1 METQRPTVPLH
12 LFAAYFV
19 TGRYADAMLEV
30 DGGEDSRSEC
40 VPVHRVILSAQS
52 PVFDELFEATGSSSH
67 PASDVMDERNDIN
80 GVSSVSS
87 LNGVSVGDN
96 DSGLNGTSKLTTA
109 KQENN
114 LPVFRVSLP
123 PPCSALSLRGVLEW
137 LYFGSLSHAS
147 LSLRTV
153 FQLLQLASYLRV
165 PSLVMHLRAWIDSS
179 VSNDKLLTGP
189 HASVSAYSSFNRDY
203 PQWAGAIVAAV
214 RADMDTV
221 LLRRILHSA
230 ASDLRKS
237 GDSDLSASLS
247 FVIYS
252 FVCRVSLQW
261 RNTFDDPLLPDHL
274 LTLFNL
280 IEYDQF
286 SVNELE
292 VLKEDVTHDR
302 VPKQIAFKAFM
313 LAVKKREASAVSTP
327 VVTASNA
334 ISADPLPTPNQV
346 AMANPQLQFF
356 ESPNAP
362 NSKSPSLVQTK
373 STASLLSFQIPED
386 GTETIRPDTINNP
399 SRKSKS
405 RPSLSMEMFITQKNL
420 EEPSRFQTSSS
431 QSPPAV
437 PPASSKPRSL
447 VANSSHTFSRTESNE
462 DVFVDANSFVTSTEK
477 QQESVVEND
486 SHSFEDEEEEEG
498 NRTAIFLGGGPS
510 AAEADAAT
518 LQMTPSSSEASK
530 SASQETPSSAGTAW
544 YSQTNLEESKKSL
557 LTQKNYATC
566 SSVFVGR
573 EAVSNNQ
580 QQQQLSQQPQ
590 QQQQQQQVQAQ
601 QKQKQRRYATVPSTS
616 DLLEAVSQKLT
627 RLIESGEV
635 NPDPTQDYSPPPD
648 LSNTRSSLG
657 IQALRDV
664 TKPISS
670 NSFHARYLANEG
682 PASGRMKSLDAITLT
697 NEDSEGKQQYS
708 SLRVHDKTQVGPVRS
723 ALKEVKSSS
732 TLFEEYQSPNQH
744 ADDWLERISHRREQ
758 KRVSIMSPPTMP
770 QSMSIS
776 ATIPAQ
782 NMHPNAPFNIRTA
795 FLEQQEKRAEM
806 HANRGVTGSV
816 FPPPPAALSTV
827 TSEDE
832 KNEQSLVQQAPYA
845 PVPPAR
851 KSKFRENSSSKNSMT
866 ASSSAL
872 LKRGI
877 TQQYVEPKDSQPDP
891 DEFSWTPSP
900 KSYSQPHQ
908 QLQYNSRIEGS
919 SNGSS
924 ALPFPGQD
932 ILPRCPSVPYK
943 LNLEEAPRVHAAVDT
958 TFDERN
964 SGFSLDEGSTIQ
976 DTTPTHH
983 ATSRTL
989 NQSETMPRKTGL
1001 IHSAALDGG
1010 KPVSAMVGTWGPS
1023 SKNHAAAASGAHLSG
1038 EESSKSGGT
1047 WSHASSSSL
1056 FARSWT
1062 AAAAATASA
1071 AAAATTATS
1080 QASFKPNKPHEQE
1093 YLRASMDDEALRA
1106 MQMKSN
1112 TNSSNAFH
1120 DDAFEDLRMQRPCTS
1135 QQSWHS
1141 DSALVYGSDGGV
1153 ASTETLYSPD
1163 LAQQHMSF
1171 VDTNEPQTH
1180 QGGWNQQQQQQQQQP
1195 QYQQELHENSES
1207 ESSSWLAK
1215 RGVAKGVGRFMTI
1228 GKRSTRGFNEFMSS
1242 LVRKGQ
1248 E

>member
-1 METQRPTVPLH
+1 MATQRPAVPLH

-30 DGGEDSRSEC
+30 DGGEDARSEY

-52 PVFDELFEATGSSSH
+52 TVFDELFEATGSRSLCSS
-67 PASDVMDERNDIN
+67 DGMDRGNGIN
-80 GVSSVSS
+80 GVGSVSCVD
-87 LNGVSVGDN
+87 GVSVVDGGGGVNGDN
-96 DSGLNGTSKLTTA
+96 TLTTA
-109 KQENN
+109 KQQIK

-123 PPCSALSLRGVLEW
+123 RPCNALSLRGVLEW

-147 LSLRTV
+147 LSLRSV

-165 PSLVMHLRAWIDSS
+165 PSLVMHLRAWVESAVSS
-179 VSNDKLLTGP
+179 DKLETRSL
-189 HASVSAYSSFNRDY
+189 ASISGNPSFNRDY
-203 PQWAGAIVAAV
+203 PQWAAAIVAAV
-214 RADMDTV
+214 RADMDTA

-230 ASDLRKS
+230 ASDLRNS
-237 GDSDLSASLS
+237 TDLDPASSVS

-261 RNTFDDPLLPDHL
+261 RNSFDDPLLPEQL

-286 SVNELE
+286 SVTELE

-313 LAVKKREASAVSTP
+313 LAVKKREASTVSTP
-327 VVTASNA
+327 IVTASNA
-334 ISADPLPTPNQV
+334 ISADTLPEPNQV
-346 AMANPQLQFF
+346 EFANPALQFF
-356 ESPNAP
+356 ESPNVPA
-362 NSKSPSLVQTK
+362 SKSPSLVQTK
-373 STASLLSFQIPED
+373 STASLLSFQIPDD

-420 EEPSRFQTSSS
+420 EDSSRFQSSLS

-447 VANSSHTFSRTESNE
+447 AANSSQIFSRTESNE
-462 DVFVDANSFVTSTEK
+462 DVFVDASCFVGSTEK
-477 QQESVVEND
+477 QAPALEND

-510 AAEADAAT
+510 VPETDAAT

-530 SASQETPSSAGTAW
+530 CPLQETTSSAGTAW
-544 YSQTNLEESKKSL
+544 QSQTHSEESKNKSL
-557 LTQKNYATC
+557 LMQKNNASC
-566 SSVFVGR
+566 STLFVGSV
-573 EAVSNNQ
+573 AVSNHQQQQQQQ

-590 QQQQQQQVQAQ
+590 QQQQQQQPQLQ

-616 DLLEAVSQKLT
+616 DVLEAVSQKLT

-635 NPDPTQDYSPPPD
+635 NPDPTQDYFPPD
-648 LSNTRSSLG
+648 LNNTRASLG

-670 NSFHARYLANEG
+670 NSFHARYSANEG
-682 PASGRMKSLDAITLT
+682 PASERMKSLDAITLT
-697 NEDSEGKQQYS
+697 NEGSEGKHYS
-708 SLRVHDKTQVGPVRS
+708 SLRVHDKTQVGPIRS

-758 KRVSIMSPPTMP
+758 KRVSIMSPPTVP
-770 QSMSIS
+770 QSMSNS
-776 ATIPAQ
+776 ATMPAQ
-782 NMHPNAPFNIRTA
+782 DMHSNGPFNIRTA

-806 HANRGVTGSV
+806 HSNRGTTGSV
-816 FPPPPAALSTV
+816 FPPPPAAFSTV
-827 TSEDE
+827 VSEDE
-832 KNEQSLVQQAPYA
+832 RNEQSVGQRAPYA

-866 ASSSAL
+866 ASSSTS

-877 TQQYVEPKDSQPDP
+877 TQQYVEPKDSQPDA

-900 KSYSQPHQ
+900 KS
-908 QLQYNSRIEGS
+908 LLYNSRIEA
-919 SNGSS
+919 SNNG
-924 ALPFPGQD
+924 ATTLPFPGQD
-932 ILPRCPSVPYK
+932 ILPRCPSVPFK
-943 LNLEEAPRVHAAVDT
+943 LNLEEMPRIPAAVDT

-976 DTTPTHH
+976 DITPTHH
-983 ATSRTL
+983 ATSRTH
-989 NQSETMPRKTGL
+989 NQSETVPRKKGL
-1001 IHSAALDGG
+1001 INSAALDGG

-1023 SKNHAAAASGAHLSG
+1023 SKNHAAASAVHLSG
-1038 EESSKSGGT
+1038 EEGGKSGGT

-1056 FARSWT
+1056 FARSWI
-1062 AAAAATASA
+1062 AAAAAST
-1071 AAAATTATS
+1071 AAATTS
-1080 QASFKPNKPHEQE
+1080 QAGSKPNNARREQEPE

-1112 TNSSNAFH
+1112 SNSSNAFH
-1120 DDAFEDLRMQRPCTS
+1120 DDAFEDLRMQRPCAS

-1141 DSALVYGSDGGV
+1141 DSALVYGSGSDGGV

-1163 LAQQHMSF
+1163 FSHQDMSF
-1171 VDTNEPQTH
+1171 VDSNEHQMH
-1180 QGGWNQQQQQQQQQP
+1180 QGGWNQQQQQQQQQ
-1195 QYQQELHENSES
+1195 YQQEPHENSEA
-1207 ESSSWLAK
+1207 EGSSWMAR
-1215 RGVAKGVGRFMTI
+1215 RGVARGVGRFMTI